1 MKIKNFAI
9 GALVAAMLFTGTSV
23 MEAAVYNTSA
33 SRLPTKIDSRC
44 GRTEAFLLKNTRFDV
59 KHTMT
64 VNYAKEYVAPCFSR
78 KGIYISDME
87 AKAIAFAALQMY
99 DVQQNSNG
107 STVSF
112 SAKGEADSGDGD
124 YWLTTIYDN
133 KKYINAFIS
142 TYDELRTENAHSI
155 PASKGYAQYGDSMSA
170 ESLQYS
176 NQRIYNLYSKFE
188 NMDSY
193 WAPGVKLVL
202 TGDYVNFRTAP
213 STDSNVI
220 DSLMSGEEIAPL
232 EGTFEA
238 EGRQW
243 WKAINAQGKVGYVSA
258 DFVRVAC

>member
-1 MKIKNFAI
+1 M
-9 GALVAAMLFTGTSV
+9 
-23 MEAAVYNTSA
+23 
-33 SRLPTKIDSRC
+33 R
-44 GRTEAFLLKNTRFDV
+44 
-59 KHTMT
+59 
-64 VNYAKEYVAPCFSR
+64 
-78 KGIYISDME
+78 
-87 AKAIAFAALQMY
+87 
-99 DVQQNSNG
+99 
-107 STVSF
+107 F

-193 WAPGVKLVL
+193 WAPGVRLVL

-213 STDSNVI
+213 STSSNVI

-232 EGTFEA
+232 EGAFEA

-243 WKAINAQGKVGYVSA
+243 WKAINAQGEVGYVSA

>member
-9 GALVAAMLFTGTSV
+9 GALAAAMLFTGTSV

-64 VNYAKEYVAPCFSR
+64 VNYAEEYVAPCFSR

-99 DVQQNSNG
+99 DVQQSSNG

-142 TYDELRTENAHSI
+142 TYDDLCTENAHSV

-170 ESLQYS
+170 EVLQVI
-176 NQRIYNLYSKFE
+176 NQRRYNLYSKFE

-193 WAPGVKLVL
+193 WASGVRLFL

-213 STDSNVI
+213 STSSNVI

-232 EGTFEA
+232 EGAFEA

-243 WKAINAQGKVGYVSA
+243 WKAINAQGEVGYVSA

>member
-9 GALVAAMLFTGTSV
+9 GALAAAMLFTVTSV

-64 VNYAKEYVAPCFSR
+64 VNYAEEYVAPCFSR

-124 YWLTTIYDN
+124 YWLTTIMTTKN
-133 KKYINAFIS
+133 IS
-142 TYDELRTENAHSI
+142 MPLSVPTMSSAPKMHTLSL
-155 PASKGYAQYGDSMSA
+155 PAKAMLNTGTACLPKVCNTPIKEYTTSTA
-170 ESLQYS
+170 
-176 NQRIYNLYSKFE
+176 NLKT
-188 NMDSY
+188 
-193 WAPGVKLVL
+193 W
-202 TGDYVNFRTAP
+202 TAIGLP
-213 STDSNVI
+213 
-220 DSLMSGEEIAPL
+220 A
-232 EGTFEA
+232 
-238 EGRQW
+238 
-243 WKAINAQGKVGYVSA
+243 
-258 DFVRVAC
+258 

>member
-1 MKIKNFAI
+1 MKIKIFAI
-9 GALVAAMLFTGTSV
+9 GALAAAMLFTGTSV

-33 SRLPTKIDSRC
+33 SRLPTSIDSRC

-64 VNYAKEYVAPCFSR
+64 VNYAEEYVAPCFSR
-78 KGIYISDME
+78 KGIHISDME

-176 NQRIYNLYSKFE
+176 NQRICLLYTS
-188 NMDSY
+188 D
-193 WAPGVKLVL
+193 A
-202 TGDYVNFRTAP
+202 
-213 STDSNVI
+213 
-220 DSLMSGEEIAPL
+220 
-232 EGTFEA
+232 
-238 EGRQW
+238 
-243 WKAINAQGKVGYVSA
+243 A
-258 DFVRVAC
+258 DE

>member
-1 MKIKNFAI
+1 
-9 GALVAAMLFTGTSV
+9 
-23 MEAAVYNTSA
+23 
-33 SRLPTKIDSRC
+33 
-44 GRTEAFLLKNTRFDV
+44 
-59 KHTMT
+59 
-64 VNYAKEYVAPCFSR
+64 
-78 KGIYISDME
+78 ME

-107 STVSF
+107 ATVSF

-124 YWLTTIYDN
+124 YWLTTIYEN

-155 PASKGYAQYGDSMSA
+155 PASKSYAQYRDSMSA

-176 NQRIYNLYSKFE
+176 NQRISNLYSKFE
-188 NMDSY
+188 NMESY

-232 EGTFEA
+232 EGAFEA

-243 WKAINAQGKVGYVSA
+243 WKAINAQGEVGYVSA

>member
-9 GALVAAMLFTGTSV
+9 GALAAAMLFTGTSV
-23 MEAAVYNTSA
+23 MEATVYHNSA
-33 SRLPTKIDSRC
+33 SSPLNEIDSRC
-44 GRTEAFLLKNTRFDV
+44 GKTEAFLLKNTRFHV
-59 KHTMT
+59 KLTMT
-64 VNYAKEYVAPCFSR
+64 VNYAEDYVAPCFSR
-78 KGIYISDME
+78 KGIYLSDME

-99 DVQQNSNG
+99 DVQQSSNG

-124 YWLTTIYDN
+124 YWLTTIYEN

-142 TYDELRTENAHSI
+142 TYDDLYTQGAHSV
-155 PASKGYAQYGDSMSA
+155 PASKGYFQYGYSKSA
-170 ESLQYS
+170 EVLQVI
-176 NQRIYNLYSKFE
+176 NQRIYNIYSKLE
-188 NMDSY
+188 NMESY
-193 WAPGVKLVL
+193 WAPGVRLVL

-213 STDSNVI
+213 STGSNVI

-232 EGTFEA
+232 EGAFEA

-243 WKAINAQGKVGYVSA
+243 WKAINAQGEVGYVSA

>member
-9 GALVAAMLFTGTSV
+9 GALAAAMLFTGTSV

-64 VNYAKEYVAPCFSR
+64 VNYAEEYVAPSFSR

-142 TYDELRTENAHSI
+142 TYDEL
-155 PASKGYAQYGDSMSA
+155 SMSA

-213 STDSNVI
+213 STDSKVI
-220 DSLMSGEEIAPL
+220 DSLISGEEIAPL
-232 EGTFEA
+232 EGAFEA

-243 WKAINAQGKVGYVSA
+243 WKAINAQGEVGYVSA

>member
-1 MKIKNFAI
+1 MLFFSPILPEITLWGGVQKRFLAYNISIKEYNFHIWKGDVVMKIKNFAI
-9 GALVAAMLFTGTSV
+9 GALAAAMLFTGTSV

-33 SRLPTKIDSRC
+33 SRLPTNIDSRC

-64 VNYAKEYVAPCFSR
+64 VNYAEEYVAPCFSR

-107 STVSF
+107 ATVSF

-155 PASKGYAQYGDSMSA
+155 PARKGYAQTGTA
-170 ESLQYS
+170 CLPKV
-176 NQRIYNLYSKFE
+176 YNTPIKEYTTS
-188 NMDSY
+188 
-193 WAPGVKLVL
+193 
-202 TGDYVNFRTAP
+202 TANLK
-213 STDSNVI
+213 TW
-220 DSLMSGEEIAPL
+220 
-232 EGTFEA
+232 T
-238 EGRQW
+238 
-243 WKAINAQGKVGYVSA
+243 AIGLPA
-258 DFVRVAC
+258 